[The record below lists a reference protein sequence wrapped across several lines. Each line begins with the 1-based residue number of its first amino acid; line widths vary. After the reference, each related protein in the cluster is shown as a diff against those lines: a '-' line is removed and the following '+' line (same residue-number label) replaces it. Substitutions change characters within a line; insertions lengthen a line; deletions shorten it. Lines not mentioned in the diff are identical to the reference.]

1 MTDSSRQLSKYF
13 GLGTGIALI
22 VTSIVGS
29 GVYKKA
35 AAMAESCQSPEILL
49 GAWVLAGI
57 VTLLGVLSL
66 AEIATLL
73 PVSGGPYAYLKQ
85 IYGEQ
90 TGFLYGWASF
100 ACIQTASTAA
110 IAYVFAMSLGQLV
123 DIPQLV
129 SPELADY
136 TLMGVIKPFDNLGV
150 KFIAVGLIMLL
161 TLVNCRGV
169 HVGGGVGNVIT
180 VIVLSSIVLITILA
194 FASSVGSVQN
204 LTTDG
209 SNYPPPEME
218 QSFGFLRVLF
228 VAMLA
233 SFWAYEGWINVGFVG
248 DEISEPQKNVPRIL
262 ILGILVIAGLYVMVN
277 AAYLY
282 IVPMDQLIEIGKDPN
297 GVLAVEVVRR
307 ILGPQGAVAMSI
319 LIVIT
324 TLGCTNST
332 ILTSSRIYY
341 AMAKDR
347 MFFKPMAYLDP
358 IRKVPTISLIVFG
371 LWSSLLVFSGSF
383 DQLTDM
389 LVFVQFLFYALV
401 IGGVFILRKKM
412 PNADRPYKVLGYPV
426 VPVLYILFCI
436 VLIVNTVLAEDSRIN
451 AIIGTVLTLAGFP
464 IYFYLKFVRAE
475 KTA

>member
-1 MTDSSRQLSKYF
+1 MSEPSRQLSKYF
-13 GLGTGIALI
+13 GLASGIALI
-22 VTSIVGS
+22 VTSIVGT
-29 GVYKKA
+29 GVYMKSAK
-35 AAMAESCQSPEILL
+35 MAGICQSPEILL

-73 PVSGGPYAYLKQ
+73 PVSGGPYAYLRK
-85 IYGEQ
+85 IYGDQ

-110 IAYVFAMSLGQLV
+110 IAYGFAMSLGELIT
-123 DIPQLV
+123 IPNIV
-129 SPELADY
+129 SPELANY
-136 TLMGVIKPFDNLGV
+136 EFLGVIKPFSNMGV
-150 KFIAVGLIMLL
+150 KLVAAGLIMLFTVL
-161 TLVNCRGV
+161 NCFGV
-169 HVGGGVGNVIT
+169 RVGGMVGNIIT
-180 VIVLSSIVLITILA
+180 VIVLSSIVVITILA
-194 FASSVGSVQN
+194 FSSSVGGVQN
-204 LTTDG
+204 LTAEAST
-209 SNYPPPEME
+209 YPPPEME

-282 IVPMDQLIEIGKDPN
+282 IIPMDDLVEIGKDPN
-297 GVLAVEVVRR
+297 GVLAVEVIRR
-307 ILGPQGAVAMSI
+307 VLGPQGASAMSI
-319 LIVIT
+319 LILIT

-341 AMAKDR
+341 AMAMDR

-358 IRKVPTISLIVFG
+358 VRKVPTISLIVFG
-371 LWSSLLVFSGSF
+371 IWSSLLVFSGSF

-401 IGGVFILRKKM
+401 IAGVFVLRKKM
-412 PNADRPYKVLGYPV
+412 PNADRPYKVMGYPI
-426 VPVLYILFCI
+426 VPALYILFCT
-436 VLIVNTVLAEDSRIN
+436 VLIVNTVLAEDSRMN
-451 AIIGTVLTLAGFP
+451 ALIGAVLTVAGFP
-464 IYFYLKFVRAE
+464 IYFYLKSVRTSE
-475 KTA
+475 KV